1 MVKKTTKSRAKSGRG
16 EPSNRN
22 HSRRAINA
30 DSDYDLDVDDD
41 NMSGKS
47 SSLVLTRV
55 PSAQTAAFHSFS
67 FLLGKLCFIF
77 DTPSVRKLRNPK
89 QLKNK
94 DEDGVSEN
102 NEGLPRDLLG
112 SCNDRARH
120 IHASS
125 TGRNHEKEKIK
136 QEIERKEEEIK
147 NLGEKVREDEKE
159 KERNSFC
166 RSHWKVGN
174 SKARRKCCLLNPMTS
189 LQRKGDHR
197 AGLRREET
205 ISSENVGGS
214 HKPDIC
220 KDYKDTGYC
229 GLDSHDHG
237 CYKVG

>member
-1 MVKKTTKSRAKSGRG
+1 PLLLIP
-16 EPSNRN
+16 EF
-22 HSRRAINA
+22 
-30 DSDYDLDVDDD
+30 
-41 NMSGKS
+41 
-47 SSLVLTRV
+47 LTIKR
-55 PSAQTAAFHSFS
+55 
-67 FLLGKLCFIF
+67 
-77 DTPSVRKLRNPK
+77 

-102 NEGLPRDLLG
+102 NEGLPRALLG

-125 TGRNHEKEKIK
+125 TGRNHEKEKMK

-174 SKARRKCCLLNPMTS
+174 SKARRYLRNMKKKKPIPFSHKFPRAEPLSLHLPEMLSSKPNDLLTAE
-189 LQRKGDHR
+189 R

>member
-1 MVKKTTKSRAKSGRG
+1 MGCST
-16 EPSNRN
+16 
-22 HSRRAINA
+22 
-30 DSDYDLDVDDD
+30 
-41 NMSGKS
+41 
-47 SSLVLTRV
+47 LV
-55 PSAQTAAFHSFS
+55 
-67 FLLGKLCFIF
+67 I
-77 DTPSVRKLRNPK
+77 
-89 QLKNK
+89 
-94 DEDGVSEN
+94 
-102 NEGLPRDLLG
+102 
-112 SCNDRARH
+112 
-120 IHASS
+120 
-125 TGRNHEKEKIK
+125 GRNHEKEKMK

-174 SKARRKCCLLNPMTS
+174 SKARRYLRNMKKKKPIPFSHKFPRAEPLSLHLPEMLSSKPNDLLTAE
-189 LQRKGDHR
+189 R